1 MKKNS
6 FINILLSLTVI
17 AVTFLI
23 LESVI
28 EDKFITQTP
37 VKFQFA
43 LPAGL
48 AVLAQSSKS
57 ERLPENYIAI
67 AGDSYAQG
75 KGDWLLQIDPDSN
88 SEFNSGHILHD
99 LTGKDVITFGKSGAS
114 NIKGWVREPIA
125 KYQFIKRNIDS
136 HLQEPDIILA
146 YFYAGNDLLENVV
159 QIREDFIPEYGKDK
173 LNNDKAWKDF
183 FLDYIKQRKTG
194 PFSGI
199 DSNTGWFPRA
209 VVKIIK
215 NELKEKKVGAELGD
229 IHIQVTGKINS
240 VWVNGKEVKIPDALQ
255 SPALELTKA
264 ETDLGFMAAKRSLKY
279 LHDFFKNSKIIV
291 VYIPAVIE
299 SYAKVSDKISTSNI
313 IAKDPT
319 KSVEIHTAEELMQR
333 SDEIAGR
340 VKQMSESLGIPFID
354 TRPDIREAS
363 KKQIIHGPIDWK
375 HFNKAGY
382 TALAESI
389 YAGLEKNNILSGN
402 KSKTSSVQQ

>member
-1 MKKNS
+1 MKKTT

-17 AVTFLI
+17 ACTFLI

-28 EDKFITQTP
+28 EDRFIAQTP
-37 VKFQFA
+37 VKFHFA
-43 LPAGL
+43 LPASL
-48 AVLAQSSKS
+48 AILAQSSKS
-57 ERLPENYIAI
+57 SRLPENYIAI

-75 KGDWLLQIDPDSN
+75 KGDWLLQIDPDTN
-88 SEFNSGHILHD
+88 TEFNSGHVLHD

-125 KYQFIKRNIDS
+125 KYQFLKRNIDS
-136 HLQEPDIILA
+136 DLQEPDIILA
-146 YFYAGNDLLENVV
+146 YFYAGNDLLENVA
-159 QIREDFIPEYGKDK
+159 QIREDFIPEFGQDNI
-173 LNNDKAWKDF
+173 NNDHAWNDF
-183 FLDYIKQRKTG
+183 FLEIIEKRKTG

-215 NELKEKKVGAELGD
+215 NELKEKKVGADLGD
-229 IHIQVTGKINS
+229 IHIQVTGKVNR
-240 VWVNGKEVKIPDALQ
+240 VWVNGGEVKVPDALQ
-255 SPALELTKA
+255 SPALELTKS
-264 ETDLGFMAAKRSLKY
+264 ETDLGFKAAKRSLKY

-291 VYIPAVIE
+291 VYIPSVIE

-319 KSVEIHTAEELMQR
+319 KSIEIHTAEELMQR

-340 VKQMSESLGIPFID
+340 VKKMSESLGIPFVD
-354 TRPDIREAS
+354 TRPDIRKAS

-389 YAGLEKNNILSGN
+389 YAGLEKNRILPEI
-402 KSKTSSVQQ
+402 KTKTSSVQQ